1 MTKRES
7 MLTNLR
13 EGACR
18 VTFTKKNG
26 DTREMLCTLEMRNIP
41 EYKRPIGES
50 AIKENP
56 EVIRVFDM
64 EKYEWRSFRVD
75 SVTDF
80 EIVPEPE
87 EYAIY

>member
-1 MTKRES
+1 MMNRET
-7 MLTNLR
+7 MLDQLR
-13 EGACR
+13 ENACR

-41 EYKRPIGES
+41 DYMRPVSES
-50 AIKENP
+50 AVKDNP

-75 SVTDF
+75 SVTNF
-80 EIVPEPE
+80 EFEPNP